1 MLKTIPKLRGSN
13 ALEALMNFYNDL
25 GWNRKETLN
34 PMRVVMNEDDWLEM
48 LEQLVKI
55 EPGRDRLSARLNVG
69 FLLIRS
75 GPSGNK
81 NIPSGKIEW
90 KQ

>member
-13 ALEALMNFYNDL
+13 ALEALMNFYQDL

-48 LEQLVKI
+48 LEKLVKI
-55 EPGRDRLSARLNVG
+55 EPGRDRLSARLSVG
-69 FLLIRS
+69 FLLIS
-75 GPSGNK
+75 QGPSGNK
-81 NIPSGKIEW
+81 NIPSGTIEW
-90 KQ
+90 KP

>member
-1 MLKTIPKLRGSN
+1 MLKAIPKLRGSN
-13 ALEALMNFYNDL
+13 ASEALLNFYQDL

-34 PMRVVMNEDDWLEM
+34 PMRVVMNEDDWLEL
-48 LEQLVKI
+48 LEKLVKI

-69 FLLIRS
+69 FLLIRQ
-75 GPSGNK
+75 GPSGNN
-81 NIPSGKIEW
+81 NIPRGTIEW

>member
-1 MLKTIPKLRGSN
+1 MLKTIPKLRGRN
-13 ALEALMNFYNDL
+13 ALEALLNFYKDL

-48 LEQLVKI
+48 LEQLVKM

-69 FLLIRS
+69 FLLIS
-75 GPSGNK
+75 QGPSGNN
-81 NIPSGKIEW
+81 NIPRGTIEW